1 MSATP
6 HHAGSTAIARS
17 GGLSWDELSGEPL
30 CCFLLALPHRPT
42 TCRVNRRVSY
52 ESLKWALLEQTSAR
66 RPGTL
71 LPPPQKYIMH
81 HGTCHCNQGS
91 GVQGRTSTRYGT
103 PCRGGRWSRRKPGF
117 SVEYTY
123 VTCFSHRTLVGRQ
136 DARTL
141 LYNIKS
147 TVEATRGDTDSVRV
161 SQQDHTGHT
170 TAQSSRDTDPGFGLH
185 ILMLYISLVS
195 RSRESRQSID
205 SVFNIGL
212 RRDTV
217 QRSVSPLHHEPC

>member
-1 MSATP
+1 MSVTP
-6 HHAGSTAIARS
+6 HHACSTAIARS

-147 TVEATRGDTDSVRV
+147 TVEATRGDTPTQCQEFHSRTTHDSTVESGHRPGVRV
-161 SQQDHTGHT
+161 
-170 TAQSSRDTDPGFGLH
+170 A
-185 ILMLYISLVS
+185 YIDVVYLAGVSLPRVT
-195 RSRESRQSID
+195 SINRL
-205 SVFNIGL
+205 SF
-212 RRDTV
+212 
-217 QRSVSPLHHEPC
+217 